1 MFSEVPVPQAPEGIS
16 TLDHFLETRNEENS
30 GLESV
35 HKLSES
41 RKLWRALHNTRTATI
56 SRCVWSESRSRENF
70 LPVLGVDAAQKRVG
84 RPKMSWPGASGR
96 GIPEGTCARPDRSLL
111 SWQLSGTPGGGQGSL
126 ITYSLFLKTPVHGN
140 GQYITIP
147 RKKKIFSPRNLK
159 LTLFNSDIC

>member
-1 MFSEVPVPQAPEGIS
+1 
-16 TLDHFLETRNEENS
+16 
-30 GLESV
+30 
-35 HKLSES
+35 
-41 RKLWRALHNTRTATI
+41 
-56 SRCVWSESRSRENF
+56 
-70 LPVLGVDAAQKRVG
+70 
-84 RPKMSWPGASGR
+84 MSWPGASGR
-96 GIPEGTCARPDRSLL
+96 GVPEGTCARPDRPLL

>member
-1 MFSEVPVPQAPEGIS
+1 
-16 TLDHFLETRNEENS
+16 
-30 GLESV
+30 
-35 HKLSES
+35 
-41 RKLWRALHNTRTATI
+41 
-56 SRCVWSESRSRENF
+56 
-70 LPVLGVDAAQKRVG
+70 
-84 RPKMSWPGASGR
+84 MSWPGASGR